1 MYTLGSYTLESWL
14 HQLTLMW
21 ARRGPEAGN
30 LSITSSKHNWM
41 ALKCS
46 CKLNMNS
53 LVPSHPHP
61 PVENVWWIDLNFLWL
76 APCEMSNGIAER
88 TIKDCY
94 VIKVQNG
101 HLDFILRFATFVQ
114 KRELCES
121 VLCRWATTN
130 LLTRKFA
137 SLCEERTLPAVLV
150 QVWWLKSG
158 SLLLL

>member
-1 MYTLGSYTLESWL
+1 MILWYKYIKYPRYTHIYTSPQFWIEIFWVYLCSRVYGTCLSYTETHDYMYTLGSYTFESWL

-53 LVPSHPHP
+53 LVPSRPHP
-61 PVENVWWIDLNFLWL
+61 PAKNVWWIDLNFLWL
-76 APCEMSNGIAER
+76 APCEMSNGIVER

-94 VIKVQNG
+94 LKVC
-101 HLDFILRFATFVQ
+101 V
-114 KRELCES
+114 REGCCQL
-121 VLCRWATTN
+121 
-130 LLTRKFA
+130 F
-137 SLCEERTLPAVLV
+137 
-150 QVWWLKSG
+150 
-158 SLLLL
+158 